1 MASTTTEARFNNYF
15 NALQNELD
23 PSSTSRPDPQ
33 RLSIYLT
40 SLKGDFQ
47 LMVLEIDSLRK
58 ERDELK
64 AKGKLLLQIA
74 YSLR

>member
-1 MASTTTEARFNNYF
+1 MASTTTEARFNDYF
-15 NALQNELD
+15 NALQNELN
-23 PSSTSRPDPQ
+23 PSSTSRPNPQ